1 MKDLVQRRYVL
12 FLLFLVS
19 MFNYID
25 RTIISI
31 LQVPIK
37 QDIGL
42 SDAQLGAL
50 TGLSFALF
58 YSTLSLP
65 IARWADRTVRKRIVA
80 ASLAIWSAMTALTGL
95 ATGFVT
101 LVLFRIGVAVGEAGS
116 VPATHSIMADIYPPR
131 ERATAFAIW
140 GLSLPAGMMVGYV
153 LAGALAEAVGWR
165 AAFALFGIVGVVLAP
180 VILFSMREPTRGRF
194 DSPAAAAAVQP
205 KVGEVLRHLWQLKT
219 FRLVIAAGACHAYS
233 QYSIMNWNAPF
244 YVRLHGMSLGE
255 VSAYLALM
263 NGLGSAVG
271 MYLGGWLSDRFGA
284 GDCRRRLHVPAI
296 ALILMV
302 PFALAQYQVA
312 SPQLSIAL
320 GAVASTLMLFY
331 YGPIVAVPQLL
342 VPASMR
348 AFTSAVLLL
357 TFNLFGLGL
366 GPFVTGLVSDL
377 LTRHYGMGDAG
388 LRVAICSAVVF
399 SLLAGWLFLRAAAH
413 FPREILGEP
422 GQAEPSFSRDAAG
435 GSDAAAA
442 GIDRTRLERA

>member
-1 MKDLVQRRYVL
+1 MNDVVQRRYVL

-37 QDIGL
+37 QDLGL

-65 IARWADRTVRKRIVA
+65 IARWADRANRRNIVT
-80 ASLAIWSAMTALTGL
+80 ASLAVWSAMTALTGL
-95 ATGFVT
+95 ANGFAS
-101 LVLFRIGVAVGEAGS
+101 LVFFRIGVAVGEAGS
-116 VPATHSIMADIYPPR
+116 VPATHSIVADIYPPR
-131 ERATAFAIW
+131 QRATAFALW

-165 AAFALFGIVGVVLAP
+165 MAFAIFGAAGLLLAP
-180 VILFSMREPTRGRF
+180 VVVLTMREPKRGRF
-194 DSPAAAAAVQP
+194 DPPAQP
-205 KVGEVLRHLWQLKT
+205 GATPPKATEVLRYLWQRRT
-219 FRLVIAAGACHAYS
+219 FRFVIAAGACHAYA

-244 YVRLHGMSLGE
+244 YVRVHGMSLGE
-255 VSAYLALM
+255 VSLYLALL
-263 NGLGSAVG
+263 NGVGSAVG
-271 MYLGGWLSDRFGA
+271 MYLGGRLSDYFGSRDPR
-284 GDCRRRLHVPAI
+284 GRLQSTAI
-296 ALILMV
+296 ALAMMV
-302 PFALAQYQVA
+302 PFALSQYLVDSA
-312 SPQLSIAL
+312 QLSIAL

-331 YGPIVAVPQLL
+331 YGPIVAVPQML

-366 GPFVTGLVSDL
+366 GPFVTGLISDTL
-377 LTRHYGMGDAG
+377 ASRYGMGNES
-388 LRVAICSAVVF
+388 LRFAISAALLF
-399 SLLAGWLFLRAAAH
+399 SLLAGWLFWRAAGH
-413 FPREILGEP
+413 LPREMLVTAER
-422 GQAEPSFSRDAAG
+422 EPSAGPAPAIPAESAAV
-435 GSDAAAA
+435 AVK
-442 GIDRTRLERA
+442 